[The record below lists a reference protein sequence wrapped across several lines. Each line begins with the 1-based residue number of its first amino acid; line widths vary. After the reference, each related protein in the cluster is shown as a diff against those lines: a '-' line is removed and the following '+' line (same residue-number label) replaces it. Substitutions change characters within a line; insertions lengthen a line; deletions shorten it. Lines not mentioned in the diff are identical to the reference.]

1 LMKTQIR
8 FKKISLNKLN
18 PQLFIPMLNA
28 MAAEL
33 LQLLVQDTSVAFAK
47 TSIIVK
53 TVSRTS
59 PTLTPF

>member
-1 LMKTQIR
+1 MKTQIR

-47 TSIIVK
+47 TLIIVK
-53 TVSRTS
+53 TVSRIN